1 VRLINNIAVK
11 LPVDRPAPREETMRH
26 ILAPAVLAAGLFMA
40 GSALAQTVGIATSNP
55 GSLFHNIG
63 TAVAK
68 AANEAGISATI
79 QPATSPNQYM
89 PLVNTGEVEFGVG
102 NLEEFNYAI
111 AGEAWFSGSGVND
124 KLRVVGLIMPIK
136 EAIFVRADS
145 GIASIA
151 DLKGKPMV
159 DGYTAQQTILPQLD
173 AIYATAGLTRAD
185 MQPVQVPSVVAGA
198 DAFIAGD
205 SVGFIF
211 AHGAGKVREADAAVG
226 GIRALGVPDTP
237 EALAAIRKHWK
248 TGYIVKMEPGPAA
261 PGVLE
266 PNTYIA
272 YPQLVFANADV
283 DEEVVYRMAKV
294 LYESKDSMKQAF
306 PPFAAFN
313 PAELVGEVHGGEYHP
328 GAIRFYKEAG
338 IWKE

>member
-1 VRLINNIAVK
+1 MNRLI
-11 LPVDRPAPREETMRH
+11 AP
-26 ILAPAVLAAGLFMA
+26 LAFAASLCLTA
-40 GSALAQTVGIATSNP
+40 AASAQVVGIATSNP

-68 AANEAGISATI
+68 AANDAGINATI

-89 PLVNTGEVEFGVG
+89 PLVNQNDVEFGVG
-102 NLEEFNYAI
+102 NLEEFNNALQGI
-111 AGEAWFSGSGVND
+111 EWFSGSVNPD
-124 KLRVVGLIMPIK
+124 LRVVGLIMPIK

-145 GIASIA
+145 DIKSVA

-159 DGYTAQQTILPQLD
+159 DGYTAQNTILPQLD

-185 MQPVQVPSVVAGA
+185 MQPVQVPSVVGGA
-198 DAFIAGD
+198 DAFISGE

-237 EALAAIRKHWK
+237 EAVEAIRQHWK
-248 TGYIVKMEPGPAA
+248 SGFVVKMEPGPAN

-266 PNTYIA
+266 PGTYIA
-272 YPQLVFANADV
+272 YPQLVFTNAKV
-283 DEEVVYRMAKV
+283 DEEIVYQMTKV
-294 LYESKDSMKQAF
+294 LYESKDAMKAAF
-306 PPFAAFN
+306 PPFAAFE
-313 PAELVGEVHGGEYHP
+313 PGDMVGETAPGEYHP